1 MTKTIRKGET
11 DRATSADDSIADPNA
26 TVALTA
32 EQGCEAA
39 CPSNQQPTD
48 ACEERAPGPHWD
60 SAELHELI
68 RELLVVH
75 AAMLDLEE
83 RGRVHVERLHPSYW
97 KSGRNLLHYMALR
110 QHDIRALQP
119 RLAALGLSSLGRA
132 EASVLGSV
140 EAVLNCLHRMAN
152 RTWTRLPSLAPIT
165 FDDGLALLEKHTEA
179 LLGGAPSNRQVRI
192 MVTMPSEA
200 AHDYAL
206 VHNLVESGMNCMRIN
221 CAHDDAV
228 AWERMIQNLRQ
239 AEASVGRKCRL
250 LMDLAGPKLRT
261 GPIEPGIGVVKW
273 RPQRGESGRV
283 LVPARVWL
291 TREDRPVL
299 PPTPADA
306 CLPVCGDWLACL
318 ESGQQIHFRD
328 SRKARRRLRVVDVT
342 GTGCWAECRRTA
354 YVMAGTTL
362 RVRDRD
368 KAFRKSAVGK
378 LPPRDQAIA
387 LYRGDILILT
397 KEPVP
402 GRPATHDSQGRL
414 LTPARISC
422 TLPNIFAD
430 VWPGENI
437 WLDDGKIGGVISS
450 VEAEE
455 IHIRITH
462 TRTGGDKLRADKG
475 INLPD
480 STLRVPSLTAKDLAD
495 LQFVAAHADLV
506 GFSFVRTAEDVVD
519 LEERLAALGASHVGI
534 VLKIETRQTFENLP
548 SLLLASMTSP
558 CDGVMI
564 ARGDLAVECGYERL
578 AEVQEQILWI
588 CEAAHVPVIWAT
600 QVLENL
606 AKNGLPT
613 RAEITDASL
622 GQRAE
627 CVMLNK
633 GPHIIAAV
641 RFLDDILRRMAG
653 HQSKKSSMLRPLK
666 LARVFTEGFQPP
678 QSGVQE

>member
-1 MTKTIRKGET
+1 MNIGEQQQ
-11 DRATSADDSIADPNA
+11 RA
-26 TVALTA
+26 L
-32 EQGCEAA
+32 
-39 CPSNQQPTD
+39 
-48 ACEERAPGPHWD
+48 GPDWE

-75 AAMLDLEE
+75 ASMLDLEE
-83 RGRVHVERLHPSYW
+83 RGTVRVEKLHPSYR
-97 KSGRNLLHYMALR
+97 KSARNLLHYLALR

-132 EASVLGSV
+132 EASVLGRV
-140 EAVLNCLHRMAN
+140 EAVLNCLHGMAS
-152 RTWTRLPSLAPIT
+152 RTWTRLSPLAPIT
-165 FDDGLALLEKHTEA
+165 FDEGCALLEKHTEA
-179 LLGGAPSNRQVRI
+179 LLGGVPSNRQVRI

-206 VHNLVESGMNCMRIN
+206 VHDLLESGMNCIRIN
-221 CAHDDAV
+221 CAHDEA
-228 AWERMIQNLRQ
+228 ATWERMIQNLRQ
-239 AEASVGRKCRL
+239 AETSVGRKCRV

-273 RPQRGESGRV
+273 RPLRDEFGRV
-283 LVPARVWL
+283 LVPARIWL
-291 TREDRPVL
+291 TREDRPA
-299 PPTPADA
+299 PPPSPADA
-306 CLPVCGDWLACL
+306 CLSVCGDWLTCL
-318 ESGQQIHFRD
+318 KSGQQIHFRD

-342 GTGCWAECRRTA
+342 RTGCWAECRRTV
-354 YVMAGTTL
+354 YVTAGTPL

-368 KAFRKSAVGK
+368 KTQSKSAVGY
-378 LPPRDQAIA
+378 LSPRDQAIT
-387 LYRGDILILT
+387 LNQGDTLILT
-397 KEPVP
+397 KEPIP
-402 GRPATHDSQGRL
+402 GRPATRDSQGRL

-430 VWPGENI
+430 VRPGESI
-437 WLDDGKIGGVISS
+437 WLDDGKIGGVISA

-455 IHIRITH
+455 IYIRITQI
-462 TRTGGDKLRADKG
+462 RTGGDKLRADKG

-480 STLRVPSLTAKDLAD
+480 STLRVPSLTEKDQAD
-495 LQFVAAHADLV
+495 LQFVAAHADMV

-519 LEERLAALGASHVGI
+519 LEERLAALGASHLGI
-534 VLKIETRQTFENLP
+534 VLKIETRQSFENLP

-606 AKNGLPT
+606 AKKGLPS
-613 RAEITDASL
+613 RAEIADASL

-633 GPHIIAAV
+633 GPHVIAAV
-641 RFLDDILRRMAG
+641 RVLDDILHRMAG
-653 HQSKKSSMLRPLK
+653 HQSKKSSILRPLK
-666 LARVFTEGFQPP
+666 LARCFTENFLPTR
-678 QSGVQE
+678 SEVQLCEGTLR

>member
-1 MTKTIRKGET
+1 MNIPEQQQF
-11 DRATSADDSIADPNA
+11 
-26 TVALTA
+26 ALGRDW
-32 EQGCEAA
+32 E
-39 CPSNQQPTD
+39 
-48 ACEERAPGPHWD
+48 

-75 AAMLDLEE
+75 ASMLDLEE
-83 RGRVHVERLHPSYW
+83 RGTVRVEKLHPSYR
-97 KSGRNLLHYMALR
+97 KSARNLLHYLAMR

-140 EAVLNCLHRMAN
+140 EAVLNGLHGMAN
-152 RTWTRLPSLAPIT
+152 RTWTRIPPSAPIT
-165 FDDGLALLEKHTEA
+165 FDDGSALLEKHTEA
-179 LLGGAPSNRQVRI
+179 LLGSAPCNRQVRI

-206 VHNLVESGMNCMRIN
+206 VQDLLESGMNCMRIN
-221 CAHDDAV
+221 CAHDDA
-228 AWERMIQNLRQ
+228 ATWGRMIENLRQ
-239 AEASVGRKCRL
+239 AEASVGRKCRV

-273 RPQRGESGRV
+273 RPQRDQFGRV

-291 TREDRPVL
+291 TCDDRPI
-299 PPTPADA
+299 PPPAPADA
-306 CLPVCGDWLACL
+306 CLPVCGDWLSCL
-318 ESGQQIHFRD
+318 KSGQQIHFRD

-354 YVMAGTTL
+354 YVTMGTTL

-368 KAFRKSAVGK
+368 KTIRKSAVGN
-378 LPPRDQAIA
+378 LSPREQAIT
-387 LYRGDILILT
+387 LYPGDTLILT
-397 KEPVP
+397 PQAVS
-402 GRPATHDSQGRL
+402 GRPAVHDSRGEL
-414 LTPARISC
+414 LTPARIGC
-422 TLPNIFAD
+422 TLPSIFAD
-430 VWPGENI
+430 VRPGERI
-437 WLDDGKIGGVISS
+437 WLDDGKIGGLIST
-450 VEAEE
+450 VEPKE
-455 IHIRITH
+455 IQIKITH
-462 TRTGGDKLRADKG
+462 TRSGGDKLRADKG

-495 LQFVAAHADLV
+495 LPFVAAHADMV
-506 GFSFVRTAEDVVD
+506 GFSFVRTAEDVMD
-519 LEERLAALGASHVGI
+519 LEGRLAALGASHLGI
-534 VLKIETRQTFENLP
+534 VLKIETRQAFENLP

-606 AKNGLPT
+606 AKTGLPS

-641 RFLDDILRRMAG
+641 CVLDDILRRMAG
-653 HQSKKSSMLRPLK
+653 HQSKKSSMLRPLQ
-666 LARVFTEGFQPP
+666 LARCFTENFPRTR
-678 QSGVQE
+678 SDVQK